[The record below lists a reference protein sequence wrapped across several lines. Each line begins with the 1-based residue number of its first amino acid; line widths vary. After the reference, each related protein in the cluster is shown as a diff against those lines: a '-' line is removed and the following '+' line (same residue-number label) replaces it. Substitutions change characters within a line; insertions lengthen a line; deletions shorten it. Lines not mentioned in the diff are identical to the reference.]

1 MTALLSEHAH
11 QLATSLVKSEVGKQ
25 DLWSLHF
32 TALSCLSC
40 SEMLQRMANELPSPS
55 FRITLYCPVED
66 SGPKS
71 RLSAKEP
78 RPVYYTFSEEG
89 RVVE

>member
-1 MTALLSEHAH
+1 
-11 QLATSLVKSEVGKQ
+11 
-25 DLWSLHF
+25 
-32 TALSCLSC
+32 
-40 SEMLQRMANELPSPS
+40 MLQRMANELPSPS

-89 RVVE
+89 RVVEKITHIYNIEPRGKRLSAFVAPLNKVSVAMV